1 MDFSKVIGNYKTII
15 TQKYV
20 CFEGCA
26 GREEFWYFF
35 LVNFVISFVLDIVG
49 RAVHFPFL
57 SSLFALA
64 VLLPNLA
71 VTARRLHDI
80 GKSGWLQLI
89 ALIPVIGVII
99 VLILCA
105 QPGKAA
111 AASSEGSEE

>member
-35 LVNFVISFVLDIVG
+35 LANFVISFILSIVDG
-49 RAVHFPFL
+49 LIKFPCL
-57 SSLFALA
+57 SSLYGLA
-64 VLLPNLA
+64 VLLPNLG

-89 ALIPVIGVII
+89 ALIPVIGVLI

-105 QPGKAA
+105 QPTKAA
-111 AASSEGSEE
+111 AEGSQEQ

>member
-1 MDFSKVIGNYKTII
+1 MDFSLIIENYMTIV
-15 TQKYV
+15 TKKYV
-20 CFEGCA
+20 CFEGRA
-26 GREEFWYFF
+26 GRPEFWYFF

-57 SSLFALA
+57 SSLYGLA
-64 VLLPNLA
+64 VLLPNLG

-89 ALIPVIGVII
+89 ALIPVIGWII
-99 VLILCA
+99 LVILCA

-111 AASSEGSEE
+111 AEDSEE